1 MGKKFVRNSKNSQM
15 GGVKRLNSVG
25 RKNHIPKIQLIKDL
39 QMLKNFKA
47 LISATLTI
55 VFALAVFL
63 TVGVNSAKAAGILVS
78 GAKVGIVQNTSS
90 NGDNFAI
97 KLLGGTGAC
106 ANQFI
111 LFPATGVSNR
121 SINDRGL
128 TIALTA
134 LAQELSVDAYDYIS
148 PGNITDCAK
157 GGQISVTNP

>member
-1 MGKKFVRNSKNSQM
+1 
-15 GGVKRLNSVG
+15 
-25 RKNHIPKIQLIKDL
+25 
-39 QMLKNFKA
+39 MLKSFKT

-55 VFALAVFL
+55 FLAVGVFL
-63 TVGVNSAKAAGILVS
+63 SVGVPNAKAAGTLVS
-78 GAKVGIVQNTSS
+78 GAKVAIVQNTSS

-134 LAQELSVDAYDYIS
+134 LAQKLSVDAYDYTS
-148 PGNITDCAK
+148 PGDITDCAK
-157 GGQISVTNP
+157 GGQISIINP

>member
-1 MGKKFVRNSKNSQM
+1 
-15 GGVKRLNSVG
+15 
-25 RKNHIPKIQLIKDL
+25 
-39 QMLKNFKA
+39 MLKSFKT

-55 VFALAVFL
+55 FLAVGVFL
-63 TVGVNSAKAAGILVS
+63 SVGVPNAKAAGNLVS
-78 GAKVGIVQNTSS
+78 GAKVAIVQNTSS

-134 LAQELSVDAYDYIS
+134 LAQKLSVDAYDYTS

-157 GGQISVTNP
+157 GGQISIINP